1 VQRTWSNDANRCD
14 ISHPTVNGGG
24 GGGGTPTANFTYS
37 ASGLTVSFTDTSTD
51 SGGTIGSHAWNFG
64 DGVTSSATN
73 PTHTYAAGGTYSV
86 TETVTD
92 SSNGSPSS
100 KTSAVT
106 VSASGGTPTAN
117 FTYTISGLTVNFTD
131 TSTDSG
137 GSIGMHSWNFAD
149 GSTSTA
155 ANPSHTYAS
164 AGTYS
169 VSETVYDSVN
179 NRSSTKT
186 VSITV
191 TASTS
196 SQLVV
201 NGGFET
207 GSTAPWALSAGVLCS
222 NSGCP
227 GETAHSG
234 SWFAWLDGYGLT
246 HTDTATQSVS
256 TPAGKTPGI
265 DTDCVA
271 V

>member
-1 VQRTWSNDANRCD
+1 MCLFLFFFQAEDGIRD
-14 ISHPTVNGGG
+14 
-24 GGGGTPTANFTYS
+24 
-37 ASGLTVSFTDTSTD
+37 LTVT
-51 SGGTIGSHAWNFG
+51 
-64 DGVTSSATN
+64 GVQTCAL
-73 PTHTYAAGGTYSV
+73 P
-86 TETVTD
+86 
-92 SSNGSPSS
+92 
-100 KTSAVT
+100 
-106 VSASGGTPTAN
+106 
-117 FTYTISGLTVNFTD
+117 IL
-131 TSTDSG
+131 
-137 GSIGMHSWNFAD
+137 HSWNFAD

-196 SQLVV
+196 SQLIV

-207 GSTAPWALSAGVLCS
+207 GSAAPWALTAGVLCS

-234 SWFAWLDGYGLT
+234 SWFAWLDAYGVT
-246 HTDTATQSVS
+246 HTAS
-256 TPAGKTPGI
+256 
-265 DTDCVA
+265 
-271 V
+271 